1 MCGIAGLW
9 QLDCQLG
16 DDQGRA
22 RVKAMTDAISYRG
35 PDGEGLWSAPERG
48 IYLGHRRLAIVDL
61 SPAGAQP
68 MASAGGRYVTVF
80 NGEIYNHVELRKALD
95 AEAPPAWRGHSDTE
109 TMLYGFERWGIPA
122 TLERAVGMFALA
134 VWDREGD
141 CLWLARDR
149 LGEKPLYVTQ
159 RGQAV
164 AWASELG
171 ALRAGGMLRGDIDP
185 EALASLLQHGYVAE
199 GRSIEAGV
207 SQLPPGHWLRIAR
220 DGTRT
225 QQAYWRPFEAAE
237 GPALGDAEALDE
249 LERLLRQSIG
259 LQLMADVPVG
269 AFLSGGVDSSLIAAL
284 GQKLCDGGL
293 TTFTIGFDEAAYNE
307 APQAAAVARH
317 LGTRHREVT
326 VRGADALALVPRL
339 STMYGE
345 PFADPSALPTALLM
359 RAARQEVT
367 VALSGDA
374 GDELFGGYG
383 RYLQYPSTYA
393 ATRRVPASLRRRLPG
408 WLGDNGLVDAVGRT
422 VGRPQLGDRVHKGL
436 PLLASRDF
444 PEFAQGFAALWRD
457 PAELMRTPA
466 PRRPRGYGALPGA
479 TDALQQAEAMSR
491 HDLTGYLPDDILVK
505 VDRAAMAA
513 SLETRTPLLDHRIV
527 DFAFRR
533 PMQQKIRAGRG
544 KWLLRELLQRHVP
557 LALVDRPKQG
567 FSAPIGPWLRGELR
581 EWAGDLLQTSLLQ
594 RQGLLHAEPVQRCWN
609 EHLAGHRD
617 WSRRLWPVLML
628 QQWLADRDASRARP
642 EPGAPTS

>member
-9 QLDCQLG
+9 QLDRQLA
-16 DDQGRA
+16 DAQGRA
-22 RVKAMTDAISYRG
+22 RVRAMTDAIKYRG
-35 PDGEGLWSAPERG
+35 PDGDGHWAAPERG
-48 IYLGHRRLAIVDL
+48 IYLGHLRLAIVDL
-61 SPAGAQP
+61 TPAGAQP
-68 MASAGGRYVTVF
+68 MTSASGRYITVY
-80 NGEIYNHVELRKALD
+80 NGEIYNHRELRQALD
-95 AEAPPAWRGHSDTE
+95 AEGPHDWRGHSDTE
-109 TMLYGFERWGIPA
+109 ALLAGFERWGIPA
-122 TLERAVGMFALA
+122 TLARTVGMFALA
-134 VWDREGD
+134 IWDQQDD

-149 LGEKPLYVTQ
+149 LGEKPLYLTQ
-159 RGQAV
+159 RGQTL

-171 ALRAGGMLRGDIDP
+171 ALRAGQMLGGAVDA
-185 EALASLLQHGYVAE
+185 EALASLLHHGYVAE

-225 QQAYWRPFEAAE
+225 QQAYWRPFEQAE
-237 GPALGDAEALDE
+237 APPLSDAEALDE
-249 LERLLRQSIG
+249 LERLLKQSIG

-307 APQAAAVARH
+307 APQAAAVARY

-339 STMYGE
+339 STLYGE

-374 GDELFGGYG
+374 GDELFAGYG
-383 RYLQYPSTYA
+383 RYLQYPRTYA
-393 ATRRVPASLRRRLPG
+393 ATRRVPGPLRRRLPG
-408 WLGDNGLVDAVGRT
+408 WLGDNGLVDAAGRRL
-422 VGRPQLGDRVHKGL
+422 GRPHLGDQVHKGL
-436 PLLASRDF
+436 PLLATRDF
-444 PEFAQGFAALWRD
+444 AEFAQTHAALWRD
-457 PAELMRTPA
+457 PADLMCEP
-466 PRRPRGYGALPGA
+466 PPPRPRSYGVLPGVAGALP
-479 TDALQQAEAMSR
+479 QAEAMSR
-491 HDLTGYLPDDILVK
+491 HDLIDYLPGNILVK

-513 SLETRTPLLDHRIV
+513 SLETRTPLLDHRLV
-527 DFAFRR
+527 EFAFQR

-557 LALVDRPKQG
+557 QALIDRPKQG

-581 EWAGDLLQTSLLQ
+581 DWAGDLLQADRLR
-594 RQGLLHAEPVQRCWN
+594 RQGLLHPEPVQRCWN

-628 QQWLADRDASRARP
+628 QQWLADREAARP
-642 EPGAPTS
+642 GPDFGAQVS